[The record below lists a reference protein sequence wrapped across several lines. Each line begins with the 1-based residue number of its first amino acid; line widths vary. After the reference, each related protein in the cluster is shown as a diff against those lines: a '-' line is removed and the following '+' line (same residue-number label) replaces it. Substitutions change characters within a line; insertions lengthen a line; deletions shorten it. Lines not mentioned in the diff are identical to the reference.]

1 MLENMDNCEKVE
13 IIQTYLHSPEQNQ
26 QIRLRQRGID
36 GHYVY
41 FQTIKKDITPIKRI
55 EIENRLT
62 KDEYLKLL
70 MSADTSKRQIRKNRY
85 CLTYKNQYFE
95 IDVFP
100 FWNDKALM
108 EIELSDENSPIIF
121 PDFIKII
128 REVTTES
135 EYKNSSL
142 AQNLV

>member
-128 REVTTES
+128 REVTAES